1 MASLAFAVGF
11 TEFAGPDVLQVLEL
25 PIPEAGPGEARIRVH
40 AATVDAV
47 DALQRGGP
55 SGPPDAQPPFLP
67 GMEAAGVVDR
77 MGPGSD
83 ADLRVGDRAMVIVLP
98 NGTHGAYAEQLVVPP
113 DSVVRAPHDATDAQ
127 AASLPTSG
135 LTARL
140 ATGCGRAEPTSAH
153 EARVGSPSFAED
165 GVVEPLQAHGAGRHV
180 VTSPPM
186 PAVLVR
192 YGEFAH
198 QTGQPWVARVH
209 GAQRAQMGHARRMTV
224 HPSAYNVLVEEPTKR
239 IRT

>member
-40 AATVDAV
+40 AATVNAV

-55 SGPPDAQPPFLP
+55 SGPPDTQPPFLP
-67 GMEAAGVVDR
+67 GIEAAGVVDR

-127 AASLPTSG
+127 AASLPTS
-135 LTARL
+135 
-140 ATGCGRAEPTSAH
+140 AH
-153 EARVGSPSFAED
+153 EARVGSPSFADD
-165 GVVEPLQAHGAGRHV
+165 GVVEPLQAHGSGRHV

-209 GAQRAQMGHARRMTV
+209 GAQRAQMGHARRRRST
-224 HPSAYNVLVEEPTKR
+224 HP
-239 IRT
+239 RTTSSWRSRRRGYGRSSDHHTGVAMRS